1 MKIYAN
7 KGIYGEDT
15 VYVLETLEDFDE
27 YEKIQKKMDPDFIKK
42 FNPNFYE
49 FKELFKMYVGK
60 IWQDKNQLKY
70 RLNGKPFYE
79 EYKIIS
85 LEDDYSN
92 MDWYWVV
99 QNIDDDRD
107 IKYVLGNSKDIE
119 MGVDL

>member
-119 MGVDL
+119 IGVDL